1 MNEREKFLLR
11 MAVIYL
17 IANLDDA
24 NEAFEYDGPDCHS
37 GMVVSVNGEIE
48 NKPEED
54 ELDQVMKLLQ

>member
-24 NEAFEYDGPDCHS
+24 NEAVEYDGPDCHS